1 MTSVNPSI
9 YIPFVNFSC
18 SEEYISN
25 IFKTLLIGEVNR
37 VDLIR
42 KEGVTPHYMAF
53 IHFNYWYDNTASN
66 NLRRKIIDEQSVRIV
81 YDDPYYWVAYKNK
94 NPIRSEKYPHILIYL
109 RVEDAGE
116 GGAYYTRI
124 LRLQS
129 KKNKKFPKFFLRRE
143 GFFDKLRSDI
153 DYRNN
158 PEFSKKFF
166 LKSLEKG
173 ANKLEV
179 EKLFNNFSLQKK
191 LISSPINIES
201 NGDEIFYY
209 WERVKFPVE
218 ELPKR
223 ISEIEYLHDNFFDQ

>member
-1 MTSVNPSI
+1 MSQEEIFETVFVEYWFISWPIILLLIIRSI
-9 YIPFVNFSC
+9 YLNKKRFQK
-18 SEEYISN
+18 EEVILEKMGFNRIAKSLNLKLPSN
-25 IFKTLLIGEVNR
+25 RF
-37 VDLIR
+37 
-42 KEGVTPHYMAF
+42 F
-53 IHFNYWYDNTASN
+53 FN
-66 NLRRKIIDEQSVRIV
+66 
-81 YDDPYYWVAYKNK
+81 PYKNK

>member
-1 MTSVNPSI
+1 MSQEEIFETVFVEYWFISWPIILLLIIRSI
-9 YIPFVNFSC
+9 YLNKKQFQK
-18 SEEYISN
+18 EEVILEKMGFNRIAKSLNLKLPSN
-25 IFKTLLIGEVNR
+25 RF
-37 VDLIR
+37 
-42 KEGVTPHYMAF
+42 F
-53 IHFNYWYDNTASN
+53 FN
-66 NLRRKIIDEQSVRIV
+66 
-81 YDDPYYWVAYKNK
+81 PYKNK

-109 RVEDAGE
+109 RVEDPGE
-116 GGAYYTRI
+116 GGTYYTRI

-129 KKNKKFPKFFLRRE
+129 RKNKKFPKFFLRKE
-143 GFFDKLRSDI
+143 NFFDKLRSDI